1 VKIEFDPVKRQLT
14 LVNRGLDMARGGEV
28 FAGPT
33 QTIADDRMDYG
44 EIRFITIGRLDRRMV
59 VMVRTQRGA
68 TRRII
73 SLRKA
78 NAREQAFYGPGL
90 V

>member
-1 VKIEFDPVKRQLT
+1 
-14 LVNRGLDMARGGEV
+14 MARGGEV

-33 QTIADDRMDYG
+33 QTIADDRTDYG
-44 EIRFITIGRLDRRMV
+44 EIRFITIGRLDGRMV
-59 VMVRTQRGA
+59 VMVWTRRGA

-78 NAREQAFYGPGL
+78 NAREQSFYGPGL